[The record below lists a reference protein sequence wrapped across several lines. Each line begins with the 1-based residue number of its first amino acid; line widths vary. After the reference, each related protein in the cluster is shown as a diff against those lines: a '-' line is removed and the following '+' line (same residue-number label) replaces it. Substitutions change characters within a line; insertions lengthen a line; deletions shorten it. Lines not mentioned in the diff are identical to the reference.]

1 MLKEICKEDGVMS
14 PEFMVAVDGGGELQV
29 NTESVVG
36 WITLDRDEVE
46 FRNSLEYRVKPK

>member
-14 PEFMVAVDGGGELQV
+14 PEFMAAVDGGGELQV

>member
-14 PEFMVAVDGGGELQV
+14 ADFMAAVNSGADIQV
-29 NTESVVG
+29 NTETVVG

-46 FRNSLEYRVKPK
+46 FRNSLEYRVKTQ